1 MTHTL
6 HPLAEEYLERLDRA
20 AAHLPRVRRRDLVDE
35 IEAHLVEALGPEP
48 TEADVRNALDRL
60 GSPEEIVDAE
70 TPPTVT
76 LTARRNRMGAQEWL
90 AVMLLPL
97 GGFLLGVGWIAGV
110 ILLWTSRAWS
120 TLDKVIG
127 TVVIPGG
134 LATVASLSVRYLM
147 REVDGPCP
155 PAGSG
160 PVCED
165 GGVDLGFLALAVL
178 AVVSIVTAIYLA
190 KRADLNR
197 RDPTAP
203 AHPVG

>member
-20 AAHLPRVRRRDLVDE
+20 AAHLSRVRRRELVDE
-35 IEAHLVEALGPEP
+35 IEAHLLEALGPEP

-76 LTARRNRMGAQEWL
+76 ARRNRIGAQEWL

-97 GGFLLGVGWIAGV
+97 GGFVFGVGWIAGV

-134 LATVASLSVRYLM
+134 LATVTFLSVRYLLQ
-147 REVDGPCP
+147 EVDGPCP

-165 GGVDLGFLALAVL
+165 GGVDLGFLALTVL
-178 AVVSIVTAIYLA
+178 AVMSIVTAIYLA
-190 KRADLNR
+190 KRADVNR
-197 RDPTAP
+197 RANR
-203 AHPVG
+203 AGAVER

>member
-20 AAHLPRVRRRDLVDE
+20 AAHLPRVRRRELVDE
-35 IEAHLVEALGPEP
+35 IEAHLLEALGPEA

-70 TPPTVT
+70 TPLTV
-76 LTARRNRMGAQEWL
+76 TARRNRIGAQEWL

-97 GGFLLGVGWIAGV
+97 GGFLFGVGWIAGV

-134 LATVASLSVRYLM
+134 LATVASLSARYLL
-147 REVDGPCP
+147 REVDRPCP
-155 PAGSG
+155 RSG

-178 AVVSIVTAIYLA
+178 AVMSIVTAIYLA
-190 KRADLNR
+190 KRADLNPR
-197 RDPTAP
+197 RRT
-203 AHPVG
+203 PVS

>member
-20 AAHLPRVRRRDLVDE
+20 AARLPRRRRRELVDD
-35 IEAHLVEALGPEP
+35 IEGHLLEALGPEP

-60 GSPEEIVDAE
+60 GTPEEILEAE
-70 TPPTVT
+70 APSTATVPVQ
-76 LTARRNRMGAQEWL
+76 RPRMGAQEWL
-90 AVMLLPL
+90 AVILLPL
-97 GGFLLGVGWIAGV
+97 GGFVFGVGWIAGV
-110 ILLWTSRAWS
+110 ILLWTSRAWT

-147 REVDGPCP
+147 GEDDGSC

-160 PVCED
+160 PVCQD
-165 GGVDLGFLALAVL
+165 GGVDVGFLALVIL
-178 AVVSIVTAIYLA
+178 AAMSIVSSIYLA
-190 KRADLNR
+190 KRADFHR

-203 AHPVG
+203 ATQ